1 MVTLS
6 GSPPKAEMYLLIQRR
21 AVRSELGVR
30 AQLFLLPEEY
40 ALGLTIVQSEI
51 SDAGLLDLLAT

>member
-30 AQLFLLPEEY
+30 AQLFLLHGS
-40 ALGLTIVQSEI
+40 GL
-51 SDAGLLDLLAT
+51 